1 MTVYASDGIEAATT
15 PSQPAPQPAPE
26 RPRVRPA
33 SEPESMEIVDGEPV
47 DDEPGTDVATT
58 DDKDPAVA
66 EEPNILEAIPPF
78 KHSPGWP
85 HAWIDFEGDRLAF
98 RVPKPAAVTGFSSS
112 QNKYVP
118 NREKGENVQL
128 FLRLHLSPESYQRVI
143 FRMMHPES
151 TYDLFTLAKLVD
163 AILTPGVKE
172 LESQLEQTEKS
183 ADDKAASASD

>member
-1 MTVYASDGIEAATT
+1 MTVYASDGTEADTT

-26 RPRVRPA
+26 PQPA
-33 SEPESMEIVDGEPV
+33 QAEPEPMEIVDGEPV
-47 DDEPGTDVATT
+47 DDKAPADVAAT
-58 DDKDPAVA
+58 DRAPAVV
-66 EEPNILEAIPPF
+66 EESDILEAIPPF
-78 KHSPGWP
+78 EHSPGWP
-85 HAWIDFEGDRLAF
+85 HSWIDFEGDRLAF

-118 NREKGENVQL
+118 NREKGDNVQL

-183 ADDKAASASD
+183 DDDKAASASE